1 MSKISAVVIAYN
13 EEKNIRR
20 CLESIS
26 WADEI
31 VLVDSYS
38 QDRTKEIAKAFT
50 DKIYDLE
57 CEGFGRKKEFA
68 RTKTVYN
75 WILSIDAD
83 EVVSVRLREE
93 IKRIVRED
101 EALDGYYIPR
111 LSNFLGK
118 WIRYGGWYPDYV
130 LRLFRKDK
138 AKFDQSLVHEKL
150 VLEGKTGRL
159 KNELLHYT
167 DPTISHYLLKM
178 NKYTTLGAKMLLDE
192 GKRATFFDM
201 LIRPPALFL
210 KMFIVKFGFLDG
222 WYGYLLA
229 ILSSFHVLLKY
240 AKLWNLNKPRA
251 SQEKST

>member
-38 QDRTKEIAKAFT
+38 QDRTKEIASAFT
-50 DKIYDLE
+50 NKIYDVE
-57 CEGFGRKKEFA
+57 CEGFGRKKGFA
-68 RTKTVYN
+68 RSKAAHN

-83 EVVSVRLREE
+83 EVVSERLREE
-93 IKRIVRED
+93 IKVIVRED
-101 EALDGYYIPR
+101 KALDGYYIPR

-138 AKFDQSLVHEKL
+138 ARFDQSLVHEKL
-150 VLEGKTGRL
+150 ILEGKTGHL

-178 NKYTTLGAKMLLDE
+178 DRYTTLGAKMLLSQ
-192 GKRATFFDM
+192 GKATTLFDI
-201 LIRPPALFL
+201 LFRPPAVFL
-210 KMFIVKFGFLDG
+210 KMFIIKFGFLDG
-222 WYGYLLA
+222 WYGFLLA
-229 ILSSFHVLLKY
+229 ILSSFHVLVKY
-240 AKLWNLNKPRA
+240 VKLWYFRKPRVN
-251 SQEKST
+251 QEKST